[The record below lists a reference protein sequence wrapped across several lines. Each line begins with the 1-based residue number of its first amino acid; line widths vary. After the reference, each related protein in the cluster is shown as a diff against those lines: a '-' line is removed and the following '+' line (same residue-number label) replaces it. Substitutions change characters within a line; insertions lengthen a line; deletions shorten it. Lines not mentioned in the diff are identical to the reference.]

1 MDEDDDIRAAGG
13 ADSVDAMLAEWQNEW
28 PELNVSSSEVVAR
41 LLRAARLLEELFAT
55 RLRRSAGVPLANV
68 GDFDL
73 LQTLRRSGPPY
84 ALTPGQL
91 RQALVVSSAGLT
103 GRLNR
108 LEREGWIARGASP
121 VDGRSTL
128 VGLTEERRA
137 TFDRM
142 VEQHFSLERDI
153 LSVLEPEER
162 TVMADALRKILASL
176 EQDAC

>member
-1 MDEDDDIRAAGG
+1 MDEDDDIKAAGG
-13 ADSVDAMLAEWQNEW
+13 ADSVDTMLAEWRNEW
-28 PELNVSSSEVVAR
+28 PDLNVSSSAVVAR
-41 LLRAARLLEELFAT
+41 LLRAARLLDELFAN
-55 RLRRSAGVPLANV
+55 RLRRSAGMPLANV

-73 LQTLRRSGPPY
+73 LQALRRSGPPY

-128 VGLTEERRA
+128 VGLTEKGRA
-137 TFDRM
+137 SFDPM

-153 LSVLEPEER
+153 LSVLDPEER
-162 TVMADALRKILASL
+162 AVVADALRKILASL
-176 EQDAC
+176 EQDAR